1 MPYRGLGSGIPR
13 VLAEDSDVEFID
25 NKEGNQFTAI
35 VKRPNPE
42 TAELPPI
49 DNDKI
54 VPGNVLENVLN
65 EMGDE
70 LSERQKNIM
79 SKLVDTS
86 RVNVLEN
93 VLETSASLAAYFGVD
108 ARTIRRDLSDLQTRG
123 IIRHDGPDKGGRW
136 IIMIRDHDNS

>member
-1 MPYRGLGSGIPR
+1 MEEVKLGNSFARNPLLANFCSKTMPYRGLGSGIPR

-54 VPGNVLENVLN
+54 VPGNVLENVL
-65 EMGDE
+65 
-70 LSERQKNIM
+70 
-79 SKLVDTS
+79 
-86 RVNVLEN
+86 
-93 VLETSASLAAYFGVD
+93 ETSDSLAAYFGVN